1 MNSMITNNLKKSVVR
16 KMLLPVMLLLLC
28 AVLYAP
34 AGRIPIKELLFP
46 ASIGQDEDLKA
57 LFEAGTEYVNAKVD
71 TLYYSGC
78 DYTRNG
84 KTAGHFYYSLTNNF
98 CRFYLIKTGSRE
110 LPSESISG
118 AVLKGRIVDAGP
130 LYEPLVDMVAKQLEW
145 TADGLA
151 ELSDAYMVS
160 TVDYWNWQ
168 QLAFLAA
175 YLLCLAIGAVDFLIL
190 LFYLV
195 FPLWT
200 PSLRRLR
207 KYGNQG
213 ALLSK
218 AELEMKHLCQADA
231 GGMYVTP
238 GYFVNVDMLQTL
250 VVPLEK
256 TVWIY
261 TLAQMH
267 RFLGAGGKLSCTI
280 HIVMEDGHIYECSKK
295 RREDADAVLNAA
307 AAGHGE
313 ILIGY
318 SEENKRLARERNNA
332 LHALR
337 AANHNKKGASD

>member
-1 MNSMITNNLKKSVVR
+1 MNSMITINLRKSLVR
-16 KMLLPVMLLLLC
+16 KMLLPVMLLILC

-34 AGRIPIKELLFP
+34 ARRIPIKELLSP
-46 ASIGQDEDLKA
+46 ASIGQEEDLKA
-57 LFEAGTEYVNAKVD
+57 LYEAGTEYVNAAVG

-84 KTAGHFYYSLTNNF
+84 KTEGHFYYSLTNNF

-110 LPSESISG
+110 LPRESISG
-118 AVLKGRIVDAGP
+118 TVLKGRIVDAGP

-160 TVDYWNWQ
+160 TMDYWNWQ
-168 QLAFLAA
+168 QLAFLAV
-175 YLLCLAIGAVDFLIL
+175 YLLCLAAAAADFIIL

-200 PSLRRLR
+200 PPLRRLR
-207 KYGNQG
+207 KYGSPE

-231 GGMYVTP
+231 DSMYVTP

-267 RFLGAGGKLSCTI
+267 RFLGARSKLSCTI

-295 RREDADAVLNAA
+295 RREDADAVLNAV
-307 AAGHGE
+307 AAGHEE

-318 SEENKRLARERNNA
+318 SEENKRLARERNNTS
-332 LHALR
+332 HTLR
-337 AANHNKKGASD
+337 TSYHNKKGASD